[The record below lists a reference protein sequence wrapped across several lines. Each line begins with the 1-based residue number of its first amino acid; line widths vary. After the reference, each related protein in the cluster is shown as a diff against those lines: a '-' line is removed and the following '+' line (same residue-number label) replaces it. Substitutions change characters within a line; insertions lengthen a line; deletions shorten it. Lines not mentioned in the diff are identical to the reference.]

1 MTRER
6 YLVCT
11 DLDRTLVPNGP
22 APESPAAAALFAR
35 LAADARVTLAYV
47 SGRHR
52 KLVEDAVRDYDL
64 PVPDFVIGDV
74 GTTIYRVGP
83 ERAWALE
90 QGWEA
95 RIAADWSG
103 HVASDLLPLLAGI
116 EGLRAQEPEKQ
127 NRFKLSFYLPP
138 SSWSAGLRASI
149 RQRLS
154 AAGVDARLVWSV
166 DDLTGDGLLDVLPR
180 SASKR
185 HAIEAL
191 ERIAGFSAAN
201 TVFCGDSGNDLE
213 VLVSPIRAVL
223 VANAR
228 EEVRRQAL
236 DGAAAAG
243 LSDRL
248 YVARGGYRGLNGNYR
263 GGMLEGI
270 VHFLPALDAVLANAA
285 EPREATA

>member
-1 MTRER
+1 MTPDR

-22 APESPAAAALFAR
+22 APESPAAAPLFAR

-47 SGRHR
+47 TGRHR
-52 KLVEDAVRDYDL
+52 TLVEDAVRDFDL

-83 ERAWALE
+83 ARSWALE
-90 QGWEA
+90 QDWEA
-95 RIAADWSG
+95 RISTDWSG
-103 HVASDLLPLLAGI
+103 HLAGDLLPLLATI

-138 SSWSAGLRASI
+138 LAWNAGLEASI
-149 RQRLS
+149 RQRLA

-191 ERIAGFSAAN
+191 ERIAGFTADN

-228 EEVRRQAL
+228 DEVRRQAL
-236 DGAAAAG
+236 EGAAAAG

-270 VHFLPALDAVLANAA
+270 VHFLPALDALFEDAA
-285 EPREATA
+285 DSREATA

>member
-1 MTRER
+1 MTPDR

-22 APESPAAAALFAR
+22 APESPAAATLFAR

-47 SGRHR
+47 TGRHR
-52 KLVEDAVRDYDL
+52 TLVEDAVRDFDL

-83 ERAWALE
+83 ERSWALE
-90 QGWEA
+90 QDWEA
-95 RIAADWSG
+95 RISTDWSG
-103 HVASDLLPLLAGI
+103 HVAGDLLPLLADI
-116 EGLRAQEPEKQ
+116 EVLRAQEPEKQ

-138 SSWSAGLRASI
+138 LAWNAGLEASI
-149 RQRLS
+149 RQRLA

-191 ERIAGFSAAN
+191 ERIAGFTADN

-228 EEVRRQAL
+228 DEVRRQAL
-236 DGAAAAG
+236 EGAAAAG

-270 VHFLPALDAVLANAA
+270 VHFLPALDALFEDAA
-285 EPREATA
+285 ESREATA